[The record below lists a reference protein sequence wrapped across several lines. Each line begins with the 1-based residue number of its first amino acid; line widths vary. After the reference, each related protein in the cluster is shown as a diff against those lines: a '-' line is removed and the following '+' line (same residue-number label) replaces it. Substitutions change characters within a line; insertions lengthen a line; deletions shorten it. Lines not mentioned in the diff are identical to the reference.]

1 MTFNDFIYNFVF
13 IKLYNMNISK
23 SKDDSYI
30 KRRDFLLQRIRL
42 ENWEAKEE
50 KPRRK
55 IVQYVNKKP
64 KK

>member
-1 MTFNDFIYNFVF
+1 MTFTFFIYNFVF
-13 IKLYNMNISK
+13 VKQYNMNISK
-23 SKDDSYI
+23 PKDDSYI

-42 ENWEAKEE
+42 ENWETKEE

-64 KK
+64 KS

>member
-1 MTFNDFIYNFVF
+1 
-13 IKLYNMNISK
+13 MNISK
-23 SKDDSYI
+23 PKDDSYI

-42 ENWEAKEE
+42 ENWETKEE

-64 KK
+64 KS

>member
-1 MTFNDFIYNFVF
+1 
-13 IKLYNMNISK
+13 MNISK